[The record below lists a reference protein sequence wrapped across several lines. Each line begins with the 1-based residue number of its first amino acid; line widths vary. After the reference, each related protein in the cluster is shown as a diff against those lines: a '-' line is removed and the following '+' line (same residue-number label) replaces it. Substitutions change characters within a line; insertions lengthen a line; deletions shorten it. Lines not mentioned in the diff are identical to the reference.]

1 MLTWKGRACFSRKSC
16 RAAYNSGDAR
26 GPYSDKDGH
35 ACLDYVPSI
44 GRYGASMLLGA
55 DGDQLVPGHPH
66 FWQEANGDTYMG
78 YDYRRGCVSEAVAG
92 QCSDV
97 MGIRQVHWINGG
109 PQSGPR

>member
-55 DGDQLVPGHPH
+55 DGDQLVPGHPY
-66 FWQEANGDTYMG
+66 FWQMATRTWDTITG
-78 YDYRRGCVSEAVAG
+78 AAA
-92 QCSDV
+92 
-97 MGIRQVHWINGG
+97 
-109 PQSGPR
+109 